1 MIDTIPASCWIY
13 ESPDGGETV
22 YRRELQNTK
31 REMIK
36 ESHRRKL
43 LRRTQLWYDIIQSAE
58 SDKELH
64 SMLEQIEIYHAL
76 KHTKP

>member
-1 MIDTIPASCWIY
+1 MIDIIPASCWIY

-22 YRRELQNTK
+22 YRRELQ
-31 REMIK
+31 
-36 ESHRRKL
+36 SHRRKL